1 VGLFFKYIRFVLIA
15 GIVNIASPPASA
27 AETIRL
33 LLLGDSLTA
42 GLGLTRETSYPARL
56 ETALSDRGIDARVIN
71 AGVSGDT
78 SAGGLAR
85 IDWLLAEKPDA
96 VIIELGAND
105 GLRGFN
111 PKATEENLDAI
122 MGRIKDK
129 GIKVML
135 CGMLAPPNLGREY
148 GAEFNA
154 IYPRLADKHGS
165 ILYPFFLEGV
175 ATKQHL
181 NLEDGIHPNAAGVD
195 IIVEGILPYVI
206 KLLEADPRQS
216 GQPLSPAPS

>member
-1 VGLFFKYIRFVLIA
+1 M
-15 GIVNIASPPASA
+15 VNIASPPASA

>member
-1 VGLFFKYIRFVLIA
+1 MRFVFKYIRYVLLA
-15 GIVNIASPPASA
+15 WVVNVAPASTSA

-42 GLGLTRETSYPARL
+42 GKGLTRETSFPTRL
-56 ETALSDRGIDARVIN
+56 AKALAEKGQEAEVIN

-85 IDWLLAEKPDA
+85 LDWLLVEKPHA

-105 GLRGFN
+105 GLRGLD
-111 PKATEENLDAI
+111 PKATEKNLDAI
-122 MGRIKDK
+122 MGRIKAL

-135 CGMLAPPNLGREY
+135 CGMLAPPNLGGEY
-148 GAEFNA
+148 GAEFNS
-154 IYPRLADKHGS
+154 IYPRLAEKHGS

-175 ATKQHL
+175 ATKRHL

-195 IIVEGILPYVI
+195 IIVDGILPYVI
-206 KLLEADPRQS
+206 KLLEVHPQNNRQ
-216 GQPLSPAPS
+216 

>member
-1 VGLFFKYIRFVLIA
+1 MGLFFKYIRFVLIA

-154 IYPRLADKHGS
+154 ISPRLADKHGS

>member
-1 VGLFFKYIRFVLIA
+1 MGLFFKYIRFVLIA